1 MSNNAILGKPL
12 LIVLSAPSGAGK
24 STLCRA
30 LLDRRADV
38 MYSVSCTTRA
48 PRGGEVDGQSY
59 FFLTPEE
66 FERRVVQGDFLEH
79 AEVHGNRYGT
89 LRRTVEDAMQA
100 GCSILMDIDVQ
111 GARQVRAALHAL
123 PPDHLVR
130 AGFVDIFIQAP
141 SMDELRRRLEFRG
154 EDRADVIEMR
164 LQNAMREVNDALLYR
179 YALVNDALDRALGEL
194 LAIIDKEQSR

>member
-1 MSNNAILGKPL
+1 MSNNAMSRKPL

-66 FERRVVQGDFLEH
+66 FARRVVQGDFLEH

-111 GARQVRAALHAL
+111 GARQVRAALQAL

-141 SMDELRRRLEFRG
+141 SMDELRRRLISRG